1 MLELEYY
8 NVKQL
13 LRCLEWADNEIA
25 VEPCEHS
32 SEEQTDAHC
41 DLRDFILTIR
51 YNLYGEL

>member
-1 MLELEYY
+1 MLELEDYH
-8 NVKQL
+8 VEQL
-13 LRCLEWADNEIA
+13 LKCLEWADNEIA